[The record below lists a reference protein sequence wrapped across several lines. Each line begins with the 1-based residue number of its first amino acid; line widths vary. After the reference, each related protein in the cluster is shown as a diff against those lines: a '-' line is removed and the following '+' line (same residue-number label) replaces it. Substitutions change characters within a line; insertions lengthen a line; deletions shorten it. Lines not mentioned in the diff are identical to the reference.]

1 MVVQVPRGWR
11 VLICAAVVLASASV
25 FLSAWLFSGLRD
37 VSLQGCERQNRL
49 RHELNLTLQSF
60 GQRPRFQHIDCPK
73 VYKLKFP
80 F

>member
-1 MVVQVPRGWR
+1 MIVRVPRGWR
-11 VLICAAVVLASASV
+11 VLICAAVLLAGASV

-49 RHELNLTLQSF
+49 RHELNVTLQSF
-60 GQRPRFQHIDCPK
+60 HQPPRFEQVDCPK
-73 VYKLKFP
+73 AYKLRFP